1 MLQIIPA
8 DQRLAEKRDPKILLL
23 GPTGIGKT
31 SQLRTLPNLDR
42 IVFVECEAGDL
53 SVIDL
58 KVQMIRID
66 DWQTACDF
74 ACRIG
79 GPNPSFP
86 ATMAYSQ
93 AHFNA
98 IGGWLPGLDKIDTI
112 FVDSLTT
119 ISRLSF
125 RLLFRKVFVKGHC
138 TARLIIRFSK

>member
-8 DQRLAEKRDPKILLL
+8 DQRLAEKRGPKILLL

-42 IVFVECEAGDL
+42 TVFVECEAGDL

-93 AHFNA
+93 AQFNA

-125 RLLFRKVFVKGHC
+125 RF
-138 TARLIIRFSK
+138 AEQAPEAFSERTGKKDLRSA